1 MVGDI
6 VKTPFPFTNLSYA
19 KERPALVVVNAGM
32 GDWILVPITSSALS
46 RPGDIEITQ
55 ADMAA
60 GELEAGYIRTNRL
73 HTINESEF
81 IDVVGRVTAPKMLQ
95 VRAAIRGLF

>member
-73 HTINESEF
+73 HTLNDKLFVE
-81 IDVVGRVTAPKMLQ
+81 VVGRVTAPKMLQ
-95 VRAAIRGLF
+95 VRAAIRRLF